1 MDKIENPDPEN
12 EKILNDKLK
21 SINEELSSLTSKKQ
35 EIIDD

>member
-1 MDKIENPDPEN
+1 MDKIEHPDPED
-12 EKILNDKLK
+12 EKRLNDKLK